1 MEEKNLLIEKHMADL
16 RKLYPTQLL
25 ISKKQL
31 SQLRETS
38 ESSLNREKEN
48 AIGIAYKQEGRG
60 MVMYPLRNIASW
72 MAGTPYMDTDTEILI
87 NKHIE
92 DIWELFPNKLLL
104 SKSQLAQLRG
114 VDESTLN
121 REKKKGKGVPFK
133 KEGTTVLYSVRAIAE
148 WLSRTIQTVQY
159 EHHSSFKS
167 LSLREIS
174 TRTP

>member
-31 SQLRETS
+31 AQLRENS

-48 AIGIAYKQEGRG
+48 GTGIPYKQEGRS
-60 MVMYPLRNIASW
+60 MVMYPLRNIAAW
-72 MAGTPYMDTDTEILI
+72 MAGTPYRATDTELLI

-133 KEGTTVLYSVRAIAE
+133 KDGIPVLYAVRDIAE
-148 WLSRTIQTVQY
+148 WLAKTIKTIDNY
-159 EHHSSFKS
+159 KKS
-167 LSLREIS
+167 GTATYASIYQKGM
-174 TRTP
+174 